1 LSEVAV
7 AVLAAGRGKRLGSRQ
22 AKPLLTLQ
30 GRSLVSWALGAAAAS
45 DFRPVVLV
53 VGYRGRAVAREARE
67 GVVLARSRRWR
78 RGAAHSLRAAL
89 VALEPWAQV
98 QAVCIGLADQPLVS
112 PDAYRRLAA
121 AHRDGAQLA
130 VATYDG
136 ARVNPVLLGRPL
148 WHEARQLRG
157 DVGARALM
165 ERHDVAEVD
174 CTGTGDPADVDSL
187 DDLAALERRLEAEQ

>member
-1 LSEVAV
+1 MSEVAV
-7 AVLAAGRGKRLGSRQ
+7 AVLAAGRGRRLAGRH

-30 GRSLVSWALGAAAAS
+30 GRSLVSWALAAATAA
-45 DFRPVVLV
+45 DLRPVVLV
-53 VGYRGRAVAREARE
+53 VGYRGRTVAREALE
-67 GVVLARSRRWR
+67 GVLLARARRWR

-98 QAVCIGLADQPLVS
+98 QAVCIGLADQPLVG
-112 PDAYRRLAA
+112 PDAYRRLAG
-121 AHRDGAQLA
+121 AHREGAELA

-136 ARVNPVLLGRPL
+136 VRVNPVLLGRPL

-165 ERHDVAEVD
+165 EHHDVAEVD